1 MNFSLVSR
9 RKLYSSH
16 LSFITISL
24 FMIYPL
30 VWWIGASFK
39 SNVELLSPSIFPKVW
54 QWKNYTEGWHAIPKF
69 TFSHFYM
76 NSFMLM
82 FAIIIATV
90 AACSLAAFAFARLD
104 FPLRNFWFG
113 ILLITLMIPDQV
125 ILVPQYVLFN
135 WLDWI
140 NTYLPLIVPKMLAAD
155 AFFVFLLVQFIRGI
169 SRELDES
176 AKIDGCSWF
185 GIYYK
190 IVLPLTKPALVTVV
204 IYSFIWNW
212 NSFFS
217 NLIYLNSVSKYT
229 VILALRLFIDTQSS
243 LPWGQLLAMSLI
255 SIIPPTII
263 FFLAQKQFVEGIA
276 TTGIKG

>member
-1 MNFSLVSR
+1 MNFPLAWR
-9 RKLYSSH
+9 QNAWLHH
-16 LSFITISL
+16 LIFTVIGL
-24 FMIYPL
+24 LMIYPL

-39 SNVELLSPSIFPKVW
+39 SNVELLSPSMFPKVW
-54 QWKNYTEGWHAIPKF
+54 QWENYTAGWVAIPKYTF
-69 TFSHFYM
+69 THFYV
-76 NSFMLM
+76 NSFVLV
-82 FAIIIATV
+82 FAKIICTIV
-90 AACSLAAFAFARLD
+90 SCSLTAFAFARLD

-113 ILLITLMIPDQV
+113 LLLITLMIPDQV

-135 WLDWI
+135 WLGWI
-140 NTYLPLIVPKMLAAD
+140 NSYLPLVVPKMLAVD

-185 GIYYK
+185 SIYYK
-190 IVLPLTKPALVTVV
+190 IILPLTKPALVTVF

-217 NLIYLNSVSKYT
+217 NLIYLNSVGKYT
-229 VILALRLFIDTQSS
+229 VILALRLFIDTQGSM
-243 LPWGQLLAMSLI
+243 PWGQLLAMSLI
-255 SIIPPTII
+255 SIIPPTIV
-263 FFLAQKQFVEGIA
+263 FFLAQKHFVEGIA